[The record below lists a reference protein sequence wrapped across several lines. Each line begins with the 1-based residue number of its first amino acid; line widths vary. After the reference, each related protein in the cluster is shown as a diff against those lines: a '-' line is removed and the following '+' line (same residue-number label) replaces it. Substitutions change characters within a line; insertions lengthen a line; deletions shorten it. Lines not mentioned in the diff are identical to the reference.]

1 MSAIKEAITALK
13 ELHEAGYSAM
23 TLAAAALIA
32 VAYQHYFET
41 PGITARVSGVESQVK
56 DIRQTQLETR
66 LDQAYSA
73 LCASPGDPQI
83 LERLRD
89 LQQQY
94 EMVLGHRY
102 PQPSCDL
109 LAKISR

>member
-1 MSAIKEAITALK
+1 MIAELFKALQ
-13 ELHEAGYSAM
+13 ELHKSGYSAM
-23 TLAAAALIA
+23 SIAVFALVM
-32 VAYQHYFET
+32 VAYQQWVDA
-41 PGITARVSGVESQVK
+41 PKITVRVSGVESQVK
-56 DIRQTQLETR
+56 DIRQTQLEQR

-109 LAKISR
+109 LAKIAR